1 MTKWQNKEIKDLTD
15 NELVKANDAVD
26 RTEAAHTARIAERRE
41 RHKKIEFGRNPA
53 FDQLKLEIETELTK
67 RGLS

>member
-1 MTKWQNKEIKDLTD
+1 MKWGNKNIVNLTD
-15 NELVKANDAVD
+15 NELVKANDGIQKTQDV
-26 RTEAAHTARIAERRE
+26 HTARIAERRE